1 MGVSLQFP
9 EIVAPLLHLSIQ
21 QTTVVHKIFLE
32 LISLQHKPDRLIRI
46 REHCTAVCA
55 R

>member
-9 EIVAPLLHLSIQ
+9 EIVAHLLHLSIQ

-32 LISLQHKPDRLIRI
+32 LIYFSNDDF
-46 REHCTAVCA
+46 
-55 R
+55 